1 VNKSFS
7 TAESHEKEYKFDL
20 ERKLKKLFEMNEDFV
35 KQRDDSDGL
44 FEKFK
49 KNVENHF

>member
-1 VNKSFS
+1 
-7 TAESHEKEYKFDL
+7 
-20 ERKLKKLFEMNEDFV
+20 MNEDFV

-49 KNVENHF
+49 KNVENHFQKNE